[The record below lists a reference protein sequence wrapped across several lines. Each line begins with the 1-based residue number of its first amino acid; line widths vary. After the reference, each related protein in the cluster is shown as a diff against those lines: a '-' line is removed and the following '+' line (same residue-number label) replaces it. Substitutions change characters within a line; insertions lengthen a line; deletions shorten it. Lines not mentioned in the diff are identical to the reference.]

1 MDIKSASEPSAN
13 MAAIRSKNT
22 KPEIIGRKAL
32 TAAGCRYRLN
42 RSDIPGKP
50 DIAMIGRRIAIF
62 VHGCFWHAHA
72 GCPRASV
79 PSAHHAFWVEKL
91 ARNKA
96 RDAAVRD
103 KLLESGWRVLRVW
116 ECALRTKAE
125 RDTVG
130 RKIRAWIESARRFA
144 RILLECGQ
152 EKLFSKRNHTMVMH
166 KDIYTEAPSNAD
178 TLANLGPLARLA
190 GTWYGDQG
198 VDTHPQADGPETE
211 PYIERIVMEPIDAQN
226 NGPQVLYGL
235 RYHVHIVKPG
245 ELAGFH
251 DQVGYWLWEPATGRI
266 THTLAIPRAQVAMA
280 TGVAKPGDKTI
291 TVKAERGS
299 LTNGIISG
307 PFLEE
312 AFKTVEWT
320 MSITFNDDGTWSYD
334 QVTKLIVPGVEG
346 EFLHT
351 DHNTLRM
358 IEYPRPNPRGIDE
371 GIFLRR

>member
-1 MDIKSASEPSAN
+1 
-13 MAAIRSKNT
+13 
-22 KPEIIGRKAL
+22 
-32 TAAGCRYRLN
+32 
-42 RSDIPGKP
+42 
-50 DIAMIGRRIAIF
+50 
-62 VHGCFWHAHA
+62 
-72 GCPRASV
+72 
-79 PSAHHAFWVEKL
+79 
-91 ARNKA
+91 
-96 RDAAVRD
+96 
-103 KLLESGWRVLRVW
+103 
-116 ECALRTKAE
+116 
-125 RDTVG
+125 
-130 RKIRAWIESARRFA
+130 
-144 RILLECGQ
+144 
-152 EKLFSKRNHTMVMH
+152 MVMH

-351 DHNTLRM
+351 DNNTLRM

>member
-1 MDIKSASEPSAN
+1 
-13 MAAIRSKNT
+13 MA
-22 KPEIIGRKAL
+22 
-32 TAAGCRYRLN
+32 
-42 RSDIPGKP
+42 
-50 DIAMIGRRIAIF
+50 
-62 VHGCFWHAHA
+62 
-72 GCPRASV
+72 
-79 PSAHHAFWVEKL
+79 
-91 ARNKA
+91 
-96 RDAAVRD
+96 
-103 KLLESGWRVLRVW
+103 
-116 ECALRTKAE
+116 
-125 RDTVG
+125 
-130 RKIRAWIESARRFA
+130 
-144 RILLECGQ
+144 
-152 EKLFSKRNHTMVMH
+152 MH
-166 KDIYTEAPSNAD
+166 KDIYTEAPSSAD
-178 TLANLGPLARLA
+178 TLANLGPLAR
-190 GTWYGDQG
+190 